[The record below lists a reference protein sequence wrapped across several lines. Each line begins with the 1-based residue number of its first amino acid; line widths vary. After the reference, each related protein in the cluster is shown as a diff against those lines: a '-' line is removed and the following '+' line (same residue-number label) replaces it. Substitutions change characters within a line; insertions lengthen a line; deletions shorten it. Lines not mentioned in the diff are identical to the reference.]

1 MRKLAGPQKSEGY
14 RGMNRVRM
22 AALAAV
28 SVVCGTMPG
37 VAQDAKQILSVTKAN
52 WVAVREYDGRDLLY
66 FTNLLAWRC
75 GVERIRFSVNGE
87 RLAPLEHEPCHED
100 EASPNALY
108 SEDILPYLTYPL
120 GSVQSVTVEVS
131 FPDGSEERGEY
142 QRGAVLTR

>member
-1 MRKLAGPQKSEGY
+1 MTRWMKRRGLVAG
-14 RGMNRVRM
+14 V
-22 AALAAV
+22 ALALGLGAAV
-28 SVVCGTMPG
+28 PST
-37 VAQDAKQILSVTKAN
+37 AQDAKQILSMTKAS

-100 EASPNALY
+100 EAAPNALY
-108 SEDILPYLTYPL
+108 SDEILPYLTYPL
-120 GSVQSVTVEVS
+120 GSVQSVTVEVA

>member
-1 MRKLAGPQKSEGY
+1 MRKL
-14 RGMNRVRM
+14 RTV
-22 AALAAV
+22 ALATAT
-28 SVVCGTMPG
+28 VVAGLVPAA
-37 VAQDAKQILSVTKAN
+37 AQDAKQILSMTKAN

-75 GVERIRFSVNGE
+75 GVDRIRFSVNGE
-87 RLAPLEHEPCHED
+87 RLGALEHEPCHED

-142 QRGAVLTR
+142 QRGSVLIR